1 LQPLN
6 NMIDIH
12 CHPLHATDDGPKT
25 FEVAVEMCRMAAAD
39 GVTDLVATPHCNYE
53 YPFHPEENRAK
64 LAELQA
70 EVGNT
75 PNLLLGCDF
84 HLSYENIRHLIE
96 NRAEFTIN
104 HSSYVLVEFD
114 EYFVPE
120 QMDHVFYELQ
130 VAGLTPIVTHP
141 ERNPVC
147 CRKPE
152 VLYHWVTRN
161 CLVQVTAQS
170 YTGGFGRAAQRF
182 AEKLLD
188 QNLIHFFA
196 SDAHD
201 TRYRPPVLSRCY
213 QKLAAA
219 RGKAVADLLLNRNPE
234 AVVKGLPLP
243 PGPPPLGP
251 DTVKKKRSWFSFF
264 R

>member
-1 LQPLN
+1 
-6 NMIDIH
+6 MIDIH
-12 CHPLHATDDGPKT
+12 CHPLYATDDGPKT
-25 FEVAVEMCRMAAAD
+25 FDVAVEMCRMAAAD
-39 GVTDLVATPHCNYE
+39 GVTHLVATPHYNYE
-53 YPFHPEENRAK
+53 YPFHPEENQAK
-64 LAELQA
+64 LAQLQA
-70 EVGNT
+70 AIGDAPT
-75 PNLLLGCDF
+75 LSLGCDF

-96 NRAEFTIN
+96 NRAQFTIN
-104 HSSYVLVEFD
+104 LSSYVLVEFD

-120 QMDHVFYELQ
+120 QMDQVFYEMQ

-152 VLYHWVTRN
+152 VLYNWVTRS

-182 AEKLLD
+182 AEHLLE

-201 TRYRPPVLSRCY
+201 TQFRPPLLSPCY
-213 QKLAAA
+213 QKVVAA
-219 RGKAVADLLLNRNPE
+219 RGKGVADLLLKRNPE
-234 AVVKGLPLP
+234 AVIKGLPLP
-243 PGPPPLGP
+243 PRPPPLEP
-251 DTVKKKRSWFSFF
+251 DKVKNKRRWFSFF
-264 R
+264 RKG